1 MVNINKRTNVPS
13 ATPSLSSFPIGKKL
27 NTTRE
32 EAQRKGHLLSCFC
45 LHGKFT
51 RNSFKTIFQEFRK
64 LVQLLKRKIG
74 ILEEH
79 QLQLMSQK
87 GSDFLVLF
95 FTALEASRN
104 INYYKFPTLY
114 PSYKKQS
121 TENGENSLS
130 GRNI

>member
-1 MVNINKRTNVPS
+1 MGTARFDFHKYKQENKCPKRY
-13 ATPSLSSFPIGKKL
+13 ALSLSSFPIGKKL

-32 EAQRKGHLLSCFC
+32 EVQRKGHLFSCFC

-79 QLQLMSQK
+79 QLQLVSQK
-87 GSDFLVLF
+87 GSDFLVLL

-104 INYYKFPTLY
+104 IN
-114 PSYKKQS
+114 
-121 TENGENSLS
+121 
-130 GRNI
+130 

>member
-1 MVNINKRTNVPS
+1 MLWGQRGLIFININKRTNVPS

-32 EAQRKGHLLSCFC
+32 EAQHKGHLFSCFC

-79 QLQLMSQK
+79 QLQLVSQK
-87 GSDFLVLF
+87 GSDFLVLL

-104 INYYKFPTLY
+104 IN
-114 PSYKKQS
+114 
-121 TENGENSLS
+121 
-130 GRNI
+130 